1 MGEPDMPAALDAKE
15 KSEIVD
21 RLFVV
26 FRDRGYEGSSLAD
39 LSQATGLGKSSLYH
53 HFPRGK
59 EQMAEVVLEQGKAF
73 IQSAVADVAKSQEP
87 LKARIRKIAAA
98 FDQIYA
104 SGRNPCLLGRLA
116 TADIGAAGHEIAR
129 EIFAIWTKA
138 IAEIAQDSGMAPTRS
153 RHFAEDWIARVQGS
167 LILHAANGD
176 CGPFERAMEALVD
189 LGSKKIGA
197 AGAKK
202 ARSTNY

>member
-1 MGEPDMPAALDAKE
+1 MPAALDAKE

-87 LKARIRKIAAA
+87 LKTRIRKIAAA

-116 TADIGAAGHEIAR
+116 TADIGVAGHEIAR

-138 IAEIAQDSGMAPTRS
+138 IAEIARNSGMSPIRS

-176 CGPFERAMEALVD
+176 CGPFERAMEALVH
-189 LGSKKIGA
+189 LGNKEIGA